1 MTFSATRPED
11 RDRLGEKVTAWLRQ
25 HRGHVVVRADVT
37 LSSDSS
43 HHCLSVTLFW
53 KRP

>member
-25 HRGHVVVRADVT
+25 HRGHVLVRADVT
-37 LSSDSS
+37 LSSNAR
-43 HHCLSVTLFW
+43 HPCLSVTVFW
-53 KRP
+53 KRR